1 MFQYK
6 ILNYM
11 LNLTKNKLLISN
23 TKIRDI
29 NNNLLS
35 YKDNPSSTKE

>member
-1 MFQYK
+1 
-6 ILNYM
+6 M
-11 LNLTKNKLLISN
+11 LNLTNNKLLISN

-35 YKDNPSSTKE
+35 SKENPSSTKE